1 MIPQMAVSGTF
12 VGLLE
17 EISEIDPKLGE
28 SILQLEGSWKTG
40 EIRDAELTEIVARV
54 LRAAIDDGHFSLRAM
69 VDGFNTF
76 AHDFYERQLDFLRS
90 GTYRAKDYNE
100 VSREVYGD
108 EGFMC
113 TVYYPALVFS
123 YLAAPNYRH
132 MLRQFDQALATWRR
146 EGVTRVLDVAS
157 GHAFLLLFALNQLP
171 DAVGVGTDISPAAGR
186 FAPAMHRVT
195 GWGPS
200 RFRFAVTDV
209 LVDGHADLAEP
220 FDAAICCEL
229 LEHVPEP
236 ALFLRAI
243 HRRLRPGG
251 RLFLSAAVRMESV
264 DHLTLFETTEK
275 VAALLTDEGF
285 DVVEEKSVPFVARA
299 PRDASQWRRLLDNPK
314 RAATY
319 VAECRKRS

>member
-1 MIPQMAVSGTF
+1 MAVTGSF
-12 VGLLE
+12 VCLLE
-17 EISEIDPKLGE
+17 EISTLDPKLAE
-28 SILQLEGSWKTG
+28 TVLQLEANWKTG
-40 EIRDAELTEIVARV
+40 ETRDAELTEIVASV
-54 LRAAIDDGHFSLRAM
+54 LRAAIDDGHFTLRAM

-90 GTYRAKDYNE
+90 GTYRARDYDA

-108 EGFMC
+108 ERFMC

-123 YLAAPNYRH
+123 YLGAPNYRH
-132 MLRQFDQALATWRR
+132 MLRRFDRTLELWRG
-146 EGVTRVLDVAS
+146 EGVKRVLDVAS
-157 GHAFLLLFALNQLP
+157 GHAFLLLFALKQLP
-171 DAVGVGTDISPAAGR
+171 NAMGVGTDISPAAGS

-195 GWGPS
+195 GWGAS

-275 VAALLTDEGF
+275 VAALLTEEGF
-285 DVVEEKSVPFVARA
+285 EVLEEMSVPFVTRA
-299 PRDASQWRRLLDNPK
+299 PRDAAQRRKLLDNPK
-314 RAATY
+314 RAATF